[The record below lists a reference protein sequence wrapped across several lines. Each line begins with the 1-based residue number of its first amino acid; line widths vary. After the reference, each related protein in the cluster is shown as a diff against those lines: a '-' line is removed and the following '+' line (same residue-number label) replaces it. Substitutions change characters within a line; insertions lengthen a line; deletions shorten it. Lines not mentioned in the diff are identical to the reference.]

1 MFFLQFPLLTLWLP
15 LHRTTLIFSLK
26 KQGNSDFTEA
36 WIINFYLLIMF
47 QVHNLSACCIK
58 FFETVKLEN
67 TSIKFLP
74 YMSCKNWNYLCI
86 NPLVLYS
93 STLFPSTTHI
103 HLVQVTEDKFT
114 VQDNC
119 HPCTMSIPGR
129 HSYIGMASYY
139 LTRSKQRKWLRIT

>member
-1 MFFLQFPLLTLWLP
+1 MFFLQFPLLSLWLP

-26 KQGNSDFTEA
+26 KHGNSDLIEA

-58 FFETVKLEN
+58 FFETVKPEN
-67 TSIKFLP
+67 ISIKFLP
-74 YMSCKNWNYLCI
+74 YMSCKNWNHLCI
-86 NPLVLYS
+86 NSLVLYS

-103 HLVQVTEDKFT
+103 PLVQVTEDKFT
-114 VQDNC
+114 LQDNC
-119 HPCTMSIPGR
+119 HPCTMSIPR
-129 HSYIGMASYY
+129 SHSNIGMVSYC